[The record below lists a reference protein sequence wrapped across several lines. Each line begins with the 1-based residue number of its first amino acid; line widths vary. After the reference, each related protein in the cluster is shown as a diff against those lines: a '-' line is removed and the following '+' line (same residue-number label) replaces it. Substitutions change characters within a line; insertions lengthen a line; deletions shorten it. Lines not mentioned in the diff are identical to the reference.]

1 MKLPPRQIVAK
12 QRISKITEGVYEA
25 INKVCKE
32 DGFEVTYAEINSALI
47 KVLQDNNQ
55 HELKELYNNK

>member
-1 MKLPPRQIVAK
+1 MKIPPRQIVAK

-47 KVLQDNNQ
+47 NKFIVCKKSTNLINN
-55 HELKELYNNK
+55 E